1 MKKQYTLAELAQY
14 LGASLIGEPECMIH
28 GLDTLTRAKPGQ
40 LSFLANA
47 RYARLLEDCAASAVI
62 LHADQSEHFAGNKLV
77 VDDPHL
83 SYARISELFDPRPRL
98 EPGCHP
104 SAIVAPN
111 CRLGEGVRIG
121 AQAVISEDVILGDG
135 VEVGPGCFIGAG
147 TVIGANSYLAAN
159 VSIYHGVVIGPSC
172 IIHSN
177 AVIGSDGFGF
187 APAEGRWQKVHQLG
201 GVRIGAEVEIG
212 ANSAIDRGALEDTV
226 IGDGVKIDNLVH
238 IAHNVRIGKNTA
250 IAANSAIAGS
260 ASLGENCTVAG
271 CVGIAGHVTITDKVH
286 LSGMSMVTNSIP
298 EPGAY
303 SSGIPLSPS
312 TEWRKNAVRFKQ
324 LNSLMAR
331 VKQLEQDKEQDTQKD
346 ENEDQE

>member
-1 MKKQYTLAELAQY
+1 MNRQYTLAELAQY
-14 LGASLIGEPECMIH
+14 LGASLIGAPDCMIH
-28 GLDTLTRAKPGQ
+28 GLDTLTRARSGQ
-40 LSFLANA
+40 LSFLANK
-47 RYARLLEDCAASAVI
+47 RYTKLLADCAASAVI
-62 LHADQSEHFAGNKLV
+62 LHPDQREHFVGHKLL

-83 SYARISELFDPRPRL
+83 SYARVTELFDPRPRL

-104 SAIVAPN
+104 SAIVAQS
-111 CRLGEGVRIG
+111 CQLGEGVRIG
-121 AQAVISEDVILGDG
+121 AHAVIAEGVSLGDG
-135 VEVGPGCFIGAG
+135 VEVGPGCFVGAG
-147 TVIGANSYLAAN
+147 TVIGANTYLAAN

-187 APAEGRWQKVHQLG
+187 APTEGRWQKVHQLG
-201 GVRIGAEVEIG
+201 GVRIGTQVEIG

-226 IGDGVKIDNLVH
+226 IDDGVKIDNLVH
-238 IAHNVRIGKNTA
+238 VAHNVRIGKNTA

-271 CVGIAGHVTITDKVH
+271 CVGIAGHVIIADKVH
-286 LSGMSMVTNSIP
+286 LSGMSMVTNSVL

-312 TEWRKNAVRFKQ
+312 AEWRKNAVRFKQ
-324 LNSLMAR
+324 LNALMAR
-331 VKQLEQDKEQDTQKD
+331 VKKLEQDREKD
-346 ENEDQE
+346 EDKDRE